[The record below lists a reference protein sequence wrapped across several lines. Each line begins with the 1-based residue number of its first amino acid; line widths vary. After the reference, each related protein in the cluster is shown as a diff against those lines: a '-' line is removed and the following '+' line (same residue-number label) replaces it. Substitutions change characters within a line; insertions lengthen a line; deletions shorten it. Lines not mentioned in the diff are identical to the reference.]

1 MRVMDL
7 PGWIPQP
14 GGPTSPG
21 ESFPIYPEQVTI
33 ERVVG
38 IFGEYRLLFTCRFD
52 GRSVPYNFPLPDLKT
67 AAKITVILTENVGKT
82 LLSIGTIEIPEDDE

>member
-7 PGWIPQP
+7 PGWVPQP

-21 ESFPIYPEQVTI
+21 ETFPISAEQVTI

-38 IFGEYRLLFTCRFD
+38 IFGEDRLLFTCRFD
-52 GRSVPYNFPLPDLKT
+52 GRSVPHSFPLLDLKT
-67 AAKITVILTENVGKT
+67 AAKITTILMDNIGKT
-82 LLSIGTIEIPEDDE
+82 LLSIGTTEIPDDEE